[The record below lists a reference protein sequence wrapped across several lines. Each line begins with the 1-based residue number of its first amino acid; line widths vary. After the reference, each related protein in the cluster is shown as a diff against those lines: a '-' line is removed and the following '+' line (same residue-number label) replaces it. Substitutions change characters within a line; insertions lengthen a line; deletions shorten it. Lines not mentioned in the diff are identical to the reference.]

1 MKFLPAPFTPSP
13 SGRSKLQRA
22 RALSRYAS
30 GPIRITLRS
39 VEVIPDRPEAK
50 TETFQVAATH
60 TVRPR
65 KSPAVSDRTVFLLL

>member
-50 TETFQVAATH
+50 TETFHLPLPKPLPRRGPTDAT
-60 TVRPR
+60 VLM
-65 KSPAVSDRTVFLLL
+65 LL